1 MYIKE
6 ACLSV
11 CLFGFGAQTTEWIP
25 TKFGMDLPLDPVGY
39 LKILFWVGPLQGGYN
54 FGKAQKIQPFLIW
67 PRTDGRILLRHLL
80 RN

>member
-1 MYIKE
+1 
-6 ACLSV
+6 
-11 CLFGFGAQTTEWIP
+11 
-25 TKFGMDLPLDPVGY
+25 MDLPLDPVGY
-39 LKILFWVGPLQGGYN
+39 LKILFWVGPLQGRYN